1 LKKRYKI
8 TIPGT
13 LPGLN
18 DYIDTERSNKYQ
30 AAKLKRQTEDMIVMC
45 IWEQMPGVEISEP
58 VHIEYHWYEPN
69 KRRDKDNISF
79 AKKFIQDALVSA
91 GILKN
96 DGWQEI
102 VSFSDEFRVDKSNPR
117 VEVVIES
124 IEKGGEKHGYF
135 DRDLGSQHG
144 R

>member
-18 DYIDTERSNKYQ
+18 EYVNAERGNRYQ

-69 KRRDKDNISF
+69 RRRDKDNIAF
-79 AKKFIQDALVSA
+79 AKKFIQDALVKA
-91 GILKN
+91 GVLGN
-96 DGWQEI
+96 DAWQEI
-102 VSFSDEFRVDKSNPR
+102 VSFEDKFGVDKENPR
-117 VEVVIES
+117 VEIVIEKS
-124 IEKGGEKHGYF
+124 NGGGEKNEK
-135 DRDLGSQHG
+135 
-144 R
+144 